1 MKALQTHRLQIGY
14 DRTALPG
21 VPTLDL
27 ELDKSSLTVLMGA
40 NGAGKSTLLKTLLGL
55 LPPVDGEV
63 RLLEKTLDHYDRTE
77 RACLMAGMLTGVQRP
92 GRMTVSSFIG
102 TGRYPHH
109 PWYRRKEDKEVIE
122 LAAERAGIVH
132 LLDRSVSDISDGE
145 YQRTL
150 FGRMI
155 AQGALVWIM
164 DEPMVFLD
172 ISGRMRQY
180 DLLQDACLEM
190 GISILISTHDP
201 ELAARDGNTCWLMG
215 NGELTEMNTGPA
227 CREQILQHFSVRND

>member
-1 MKALQTHRLQIGY
+1 MKALQTHRLKIGY
-14 DRTALPG
+14 DQEPLKQ

-27 ELDKSSLTVLMGA
+27 ELEKGSLTVLMGA

-55 LPPVDGEV
+55 LPPVEGEV
-63 RLLEKTLDHYDRTE
+63 KLLEKGLSSYDRTE
-77 RACLMAGMLTGVQRP
+77 RACLLAGMLTGVQRP

-109 PWYRRKEDKEVIE
+109 PWYRKKQDREVIVQ
-122 LAAERAGIVH
+122 AAERAGIAH

-164 DEPMVFLD
+164 DEPMAFLD

-215 NGELTEMNTGPA
+215 KGELTEMSTGSA
-227 CREQILQHFSVRND
+227 CREQILEHFSVRND